1 MTKHEGKTWV
11 CPLCIEGEHEYGKNE
26 CEGVAVCGNTPNANA
41 HQYLDSD
48 GYKTLIDVDKV
59 RGVGIGEIS
68 NE

>member
-1 MTKHEGKTWV
+1 MTKHEAKTWV
-11 CPLCIEGEHEYGKNE
+11 CPLCIEGRQPYGKNE

-48 GYKTLIDVDKV
+48 GCKTSINNAKSI
-59 RGVGIGEIS
+59 GIGAIS